1 MGNQQSADTQS
12 VGGRSMIGIT
22 SVLKRGILWSIGEAE
37 RIKGSMP
44 ITAEVIV
51 VFFKHYTR
59 HFSGGYINAFI

>member
-1 MGNQQSADTQS
+1 
-12 VGGRSMIGIT
+12 MIGIT